1 MRLTDRETGE
11 VIMIRLEMYVSIYM
25 DIISHDPL

>member
-11 VIMIRLEMYVSIYM
+11 VIMIRLKMYVSIYM